1 MFGTRVFGPSD
12 ERTRIKISKL
22 SIIIIYYNWI
32 NIQIRGIIPLTKLNP
47 PKEKHIMLY
56 SNAEANLILEQA
68 HNRLVLLSKGFITL
82 TQGRE
87 LDSVEQEEA
96 TQVHNLLT
104 SIQETDMSRK
114 MTDLEMQLIVEDT
127 NRIWKD
133 VSFT

>member
-1 MFGTRVFGPSD
+1 
-12 ERTRIKISKL
+12 
-22 SIIIIYYNWI
+22 
-32 NIQIRGIIPLTKLNP
+32 
-47 PKEKHIMLY
+47 MLY

>member
-1 MFGTRVFGPSD
+1 M
-12 ERTRIKISKL
+12 
-22 SIIIIYYNWI
+22 
-32 NIQIRGIIPLTKLNP
+32 
-47 PKEKHIMLY
+47 MLY

-82 TQGRE
+82 TQERE

-114 MTDLEMQLIVEDT
+114 TTDLEMQLIVENT
-127 NRIWKD
+127 NRIWED
-133 VSFT
+133 VSFTKRK

>member
-1 MFGTRVFGPSD
+1 M
-12 ERTRIKISKL
+12 
-22 SIIIIYYNWI
+22 
-32 NIQIRGIIPLTKLNP
+32 
-47 PKEKHIMLY
+47 MLY
-56 SNAEANLILEQA
+56 SNAEANLVLEQA
-68 HNRLVLLSKGFITL
+68 RNRLSLLSKGFITL
-82 TQGRE
+82 TQERE
-87 LDSVEQEEA
+87 LNSVEQEEA

>member
-1 MFGTRVFGPSD
+1 
-12 ERTRIKISKL
+12 
-22 SIIIIYYNWI
+22 
-32 NIQIRGIIPLTKLNP
+32 
-47 PKEKHIMLY
+47 MLY
-56 SNAEANLILEQA
+56 SSAEANLILEQA
-68 HNRLVLLSKGFITL
+68 HNRLDLLSKGFITL
-82 TQGRE
+82 TQERE

-114 MTDLEMQLIVEDT
+114 ITDLEMQLIVEDT

>member
-1 MFGTRVFGPSD
+1 M
-12 ERTRIKISKL
+12 
-22 SIIIIYYNWI
+22 
-32 NIQIRGIIPLTKLNP
+32 
-47 PKEKHIMLY
+47 MLY

-68 HNRLVLLSKGFITL
+68 YNRLALLSKGFITL
-82 TQGRE
+82 TQERE
-87 LDSVEQEEA
+87 LNSVEQEEA

-104 SIQETDMSRK
+104 SIQEIDMSRK